1 LKENSV
7 LYVVMYKA
15 AISFAS
21 DLENFADP
29 RG

>member
-1 LKENSV
+1 
-7 LYVVMYKA
+7 MYKA